1 LARRGDGGRPVIRVV
16 FLFGTRPEAIKM
28 CPVVLHL
35 RERSDE
41 FEPRVCVTGQHR
53 SMLDQVLDAFGVA
66 PDHDMNL
73 MTPAQTLAQ
82 STSRILAATEA
93 VLLEEHPDMVLV
105 QGDTTTTLAG
115 ALGAFYQ
122 GIPVGHVEAGLRTW
136 DLAQPFPEEMNR
148 VVTTRVS
155 TLHFAPTAA
164 AARNLLSEGVPS
176 ERIAITGNPGIDSV
190 LWIRDALRD
199 GRVKAADWSFL
210 DPGKRLIVVTAHRRE
225 SFGEGLES
233 ICTGLARLARRGDV
247 EIVYAVHRNPNVD
260 LPARRILAAEPN
272 VRLTEPLDYVNFVA
286 LLQRSY
292 LVITDSG
299 GIQEE
304 GPSLGKP
311 ILVARDKT
319 ERPEGVDAGTVRL
332 VGTDAETIYREA
344 SRLLEA
350 PAERD
355 RMTRLHNP
363 YGDGHASRRIA
374 QAIRR
379 FFTRNRG

>member
-1 LARRGDGGRPVIRVV
+1 
-16 FLFGTRPEAIKM
+16 
-28 CPVVLHL
+28 
-35 RERSDE
+35 
-41 FEPRVCVTGQHR
+41 
-53 SMLDQVLDAFGVA
+53 VA
-66 PDHDMNL
+66 PDHDLNL

-93 VLLEEHPDMVLV
+93 VMLKERPDMVVV

-164 AARNLLSEGVPS
+164 AARNLRSEGVPE
-176 ERIAITGNPGIDSV
+176 ERISVTGNPGIDSV

-199 GRVKAADWSFL
+199 GRVKAGDWSFL
-210 DPGKRLIVVTAHRRE
+210 DPAKRLIVVTAHRRE

-233 ICTGLARLARRGDV
+233 ICKGLARLARRGDV
-247 EIVYAVHRNPNVD
+247 EIVYAVHRNPNVEV
-260 LPARRILAAEPN
+260 PARRILGGEAN
-272 VRLTEPLDYVNFVA
+272 IRLTEPLDYVNFVA
-286 LLQRSY
+286 LLQTSY
-292 LVITDSG
+292 MVITDSG

-319 ERPEGVDAGTVRL
+319 ERPEAVEAGTVRL
-332 VGTDAETIYREA
+332 VGTDAEAIYREA

-350 PAERD
+350 PEERD
-355 RMTRLHNP
+355 RMTRIHNP

-374 QAIRR
+374 EAVHG
-379 FFTRNRG
+379 FFARNRG